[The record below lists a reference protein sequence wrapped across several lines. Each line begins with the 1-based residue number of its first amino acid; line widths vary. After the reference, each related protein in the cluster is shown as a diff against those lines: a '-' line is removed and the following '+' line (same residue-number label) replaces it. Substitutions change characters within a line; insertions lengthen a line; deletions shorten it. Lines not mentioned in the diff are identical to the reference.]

1 GGYCG
6 AGAPVSIATR
16 DPVSGRNRKP
26 ECGVWWGVRTPC
38 RGRQKPARQTLDPWG
53 SMGTAT
59 VRQVGRGGLLAS
71 MALALACGHS
81 PHVDIRQ
88 LDSSIRRELPT
99 GTPKSAVVAFLDGH
113 AVHHSESPDKRTVFG
128 L

>member
-1 GGYCG
+1 
-6 AGAPVSIATR
+6 
-16 DPVSGRNRKP
+16 
-26 ECGVWWGVRTPC
+26 
-38 RGRQKPARQTLDPWG
+38 
-53 SMGTAT
+53 MGTAT

-128 L
+128 LATEVHRWRWSWACGQIDAHFTFQFDEGDRLTNYQIREVPICL